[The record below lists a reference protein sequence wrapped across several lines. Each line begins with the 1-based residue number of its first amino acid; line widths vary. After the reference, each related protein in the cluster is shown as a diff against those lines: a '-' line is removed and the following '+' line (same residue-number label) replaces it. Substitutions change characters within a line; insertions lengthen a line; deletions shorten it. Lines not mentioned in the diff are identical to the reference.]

1 MRKMIV
7 VSDSFKG
14 SLSSLD
20 ISKIALES
28 VPRFFPECEVISFP
42 VADGGEGTVDSVLE
56 MRKGERVLV
65 EVTGPWNEKVSA
77 AYARI
82 RHAIKFI

>member
-1 MRKMIV
+1 MRKIVV

-28 VPRFFPECEVISFP
+28 VPRFFPECKVISFP